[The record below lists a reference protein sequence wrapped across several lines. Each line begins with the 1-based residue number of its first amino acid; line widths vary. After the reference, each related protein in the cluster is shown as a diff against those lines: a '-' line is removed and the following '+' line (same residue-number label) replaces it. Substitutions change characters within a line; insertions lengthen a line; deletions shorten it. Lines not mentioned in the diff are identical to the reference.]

1 MFIFCRHPLTNDDFR
16 KLLMT
21 PAAPGSAAA
30 SRSQGGASA
39 NPQQKSS
46 SAHKFV
52 FIEYDRFVSFLQLK

>member
-1 MFIFCRHPLTNDDFR
+1 
-16 KLLMT
+16 MT